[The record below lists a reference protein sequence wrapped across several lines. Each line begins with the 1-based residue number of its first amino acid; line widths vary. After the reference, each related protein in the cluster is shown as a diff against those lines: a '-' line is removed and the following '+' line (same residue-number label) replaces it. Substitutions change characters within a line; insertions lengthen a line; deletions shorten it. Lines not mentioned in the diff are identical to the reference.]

1 MIQME
6 LIKTN
11 EDLIAVCKLINKA
24 KYITIDTEFIREKTY
39 WSKLCLIQVCANNLE
54 IIIDPLENN
63 IDLTPFIKI
72 LNKKSILKVL
82 HSGRQDIEIFYNISG
97 KIPQPIF
104 DTQIA
109 AMVCGFGE
117 SVGYDK
123 LVNKILNKK
132 IDKSS
137 RFSNWA
143 KRPLTKKQLNYAI
156 GDVTFLYE
164 IYPILNKEIKIKKR
178 ERWLDDELGVL
189 LSKETYNSS
198 PEIAYKR
205 LKIRSYDIKTR
216 AITFQLALWR
226 EKKAQSLDL
235 PRGRVLRDEIIYELA
250 SVKPKTINEINN
262 MRSFSNGYRL
272 KEDVKQE
279 ILDNI
284 LIGLTLRDKNLP
296 RTPKRRILPHGTNSR
311 VSLLKI
317 LLNSVSEQ
325 HDVAQKLIASA
336 RDLEDLIANDDADI
350 KTLKGWRYELFGRKA
365 LDFKNGKIAIIMNNN
380 NIELKEL

>member
-1 MIQME
+1 MKKKRIYLMIE
-6 LIKTN
+6 
-11 EDLIAVCKLINKA
+11 
-24 KYITIDTEFIREKTY
+24 
-39 WSKLCLIQVCANNLE
+39 
-54 IIIDPLENN
+54 
-63 IDLTPFIKI
+63 
-72 LNKKSILKVL
+72 
-82 HSGRQDIEIFYNISG
+82 
-97 KIPQPIF
+97 
-104 DTQIA
+104 
-109 AMVCGFGE
+109 
-117 SVGYDK
+117 
-123 LVNKILNKK
+123 
-132 IDKSS
+132 
-137 RFSNWA
+137 
-143 KRPLTKKQLNYAI
+143 
-156 GDVTFLYE
+156 
-164 IYPILNKEIKIKKR
+164 IKKR
-178 ERWLDDELGVL
+178 EGWLDDELGVL

-350 KTLKGWRYELFGRKA
+350 KTLKGWRYELFGKKA

-380 NIELKEL
+380 NIELKDL

>member
-1 MIQME
+1 ME

-11 EDLIAVCKLINKA
+11 EDLITVCKLISKA
-24 KYITIDTEFIREKTY
+24 KYIAIDTEFIREKTY
-39 WSKLCLIQVCANNLE
+39 WSKLCLIQVCTNNLE
-54 IIIDPLENN
+54 IIIDPLENK

-72 LNKKSILKVL
+72 LNKKSILKVF
-82 HSGRQDIEIFYNISG
+82 HSGRQDIEIFHNISG

-123 LVNKILNKK
+123 LVDKILNKK
-132 IDKSS
+132 IDKSF

-156 GDVTFLYE
+156 RDVTYLFE

-178 ERWLDDELGVL
+178 EGWLDDELGVL
-189 LSKETYNSS
+189 LSKETYNTN

-205 LKIRSYDIKTR
+205 LKIRSFDIKTR
-216 AITFQLALWR
+216 AITYQLALWR
-226 EKKAQSLDL
+226 EKKAQALDI

-250 SVKPKTINEINN
+250 SIKPKTTNEINN
-262 MRSFSNGYRL
+262 MRSFSNGFRL
-272 KEDVKQE
+272 KEDIKQE

-284 LIGLTLRDKNLP
+284 LIGLTLKDKNLP
-296 RTPKRRILPHGTNSR
+296 KTPKRKSLPHGTNSR

-325 HDVAQKLIASA
+325 HNVAQKLIASA
-336 RDLEDLIANDDADI
+336 SDLEDLIANDEADI
-350 KTLKGWRYELFGRKA
+350 KTLKGWRYELFGKKA
-365 LDFKNGKIAIIMNNN
+365 LDFKNGKIAIVMSNN